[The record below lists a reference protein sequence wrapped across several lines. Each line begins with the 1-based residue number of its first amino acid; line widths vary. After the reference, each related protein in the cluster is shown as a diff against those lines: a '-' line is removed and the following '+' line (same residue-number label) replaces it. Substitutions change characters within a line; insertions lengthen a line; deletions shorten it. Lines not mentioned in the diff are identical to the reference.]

1 MILTL
6 EILSRSPL
14 GPCNSSASD
23 ARNGRLRWFLLH
35 FVQSLLPRRYR
46 HSADAVLPARYQHV
60 FLVDVCPAI
69 RSKLRSVCIWQ
80 RIGKP
85 WCNRILCNIGDY
97 NLLEFGLASSSIFN
111 LIHGCY
117 ISTRI
122 AFYVQPVPL
131 GWARP
136 PCPAARP
143 YLHKHICVHTI
154 LEVYT
159 TAFFVKL
166 LVLL

>member
-69 RSKLRSVCIWQ
+69 RSKLPSQHLNQAHSKNKLCSFAYLAQPLLRELPASNILHRSIGPLGLTVCS
-80 RIGKP
+80 
-85 WCNRILCNIGDY
+85 D
-97 NLLEFGLASSSIFN
+97 ASRQSSISFMDAT
-111 LIHGCY
+111 
-117 ISTRI
+117 S
-122 AFYVQPVPL
+122 QP
-131 GWARP
+131 A
-136 PCPAARP
+136 
-143 YLHKHICVHTI
+143 
-154 LEVYT
+154 
-159 TAFFVKL
+159 
-166 LVLL
+166 